1 MRRSRVAQRP
11 AVVRIP
17 GFAFDETLGAVQ
29 AASAEVRQSSGEGT
43 RSNSLTGNRP
53 RQRLFHRGTRSNSL
67 TGNAAAGSWKTVH
80 VNRRLGKLLLG
91 AGRA

>member
-43 RSNSLTGNRP
+43 RSNSLTGN
-53 RQRLFHRGTRSNSL
+53 
-67 TGNAAAGSWKTVH
+67 AAAGSWKTVH